1 MTETTGRPHLR
12 AAVIGAGL
20 SGVAA
25 GIALKGS
32 GIEEF
37 VILERAG

>member
-1 MTETTGRPHLR
+1 MTENTEMQHVR

-25 GIALKGS
+25 GIALK
-32 GIEEF
+32 
-37 VILERAG
+37 R